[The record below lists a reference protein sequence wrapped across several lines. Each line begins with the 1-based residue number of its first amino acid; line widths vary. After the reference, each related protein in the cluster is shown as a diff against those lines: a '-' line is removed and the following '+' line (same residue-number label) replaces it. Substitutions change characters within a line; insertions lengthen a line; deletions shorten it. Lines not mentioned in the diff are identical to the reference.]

1 LRTSH
6 ELEGDS
12 HESRDFP
19 NIVTSASQCRNRT
32 SPLGGHCNRDRSGV
46 FVRRIVGGSAVTVD
60 GVRSAKGTVILELDN
75 SDAQWDNKVAPFANG
90 NINAQAGSVVYVFRD
105 LKAGQYSVGV
115 FHDENGNGK
124 FDSNFLGIPKES
136 WGFSNNPKGLRKASF
151 DEASFSLGS
160 ENLAI
165 TIHLMRVI

>member
-1 LRTSH
+1 MNRAISQTSLRRRRNAGTA
-6 ELEGDS
+6 LP
-12 HESRDFP
+12 RLAAIA
-19 NIVTSASQCRNRT
+19 IVTGLASSSVALSADLT
-32 SPLGGHCNRDRSGV
+32 
-46 FVRRIVGGSAVTVD
+46 VTVD